1 MHYEGAI
8 FRPPSE
14 AQSILLQV
22 TIGCS
27 HNRCGFCGSYREKK
41 FRIQDDAIIQ
51 EDLRHA
57 AAYFPD
63 IKRLFLCDGDALIIP
78 QTRLV
83 ALLKDIHAYL
93 PHLDRIG
100 SYANAKSLA
109 RKSLEELVALREMG
123 LKIIHM
129 GVESGDD
136 ETLRRMNKWGTSR
149 EIIEQGKKVREAGIT
164 LFVTVILGLGGTKRS
179 DIHAKQTG
187 KALTEM
193 KPDFVGALSIMPV
206 EGTELYES
214 IVSGDFQLLN
224 PMQTLQELKIMLE
237 NTDLGSGT
245 FYSNHASNFLP
256 LKVRFP
262 GGKAKA
268 LETIDNALQGAIPL
282 RPEWMRGL

>member
-51 EDLRHA
+51 EDLRYA
-57 AAYFPD
+57 AANVSD
-63 IKRLFLCDGDALIIP
+63 TKRLFLCDGDALIIP
-78 QTRLV
+78 QPRLLD
-83 ALLKDIHAYL
+83 LLQKINDHL
-93 PHLDRIG
+93 PHLERIG

-109 RKSLEELVALREMG
+109 RKSLQDLIALREKG

-129 GVESGDD
+129 GLESGDD
-136 ETLRRMNKWGTSR
+136 ETLRQMDKWGASR
-149 EIIEQGKKVREAGIT
+149 EIIEQGKKVREAGIK
-164 LFVTVILGLGGTKRS
+164 LFVTVILGLGGTMRS
-179 DIHAKQTG
+179 EVHARQTG
-187 KALTEM
+187 LALTEM
-193 KPDFVGALSIMPV
+193 GPDLVGALSLMPV
-206 EGTELYES
+206 EGTELYKS
-214 IVSGDFQLLN
+214 ILSGDFQLLD
-224 PMQTLQELKIMLE
+224 PLQTLRELRVMLE
-237 NTDLGSGT
+237 NTDLGTGT

-268 LETIDNALQGAIPL
+268 LETIDNALRGAIPL